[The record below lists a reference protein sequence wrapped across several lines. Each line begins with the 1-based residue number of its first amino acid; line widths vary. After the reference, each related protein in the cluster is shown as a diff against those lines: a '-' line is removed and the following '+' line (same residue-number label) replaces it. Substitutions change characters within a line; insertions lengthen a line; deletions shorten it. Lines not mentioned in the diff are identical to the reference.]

1 MSSPREQN
9 KKNLKTEKKGIKILK
24 SLLKGF
30 VVPTI
35 DEKKYLYN
43 LLNIDYKTYYR
54 SIDGVLLKNNKKIN
68 SIKSVEDFYL
78 IEIKTT
84 EKKSVKELPYNVFFG
99 ITKNEENLFK
109 EIKNYRLCIVHVI
122 LKDYKLLTYEE
133 YDSLVQNKRI
143 QYQVNFKKK

>member
-54 SIDGVLLKNNKKIN
+54 SIDGVLLKNNKNIN

-109 EIKNYRLCIVHVI
+109 KFKNYRLCIVHVI

>member
-9 KKNLKTEKKGIKILK
+9 KKNLKTEKRGIKILK

-54 SIDGVLLKNNKKIN
+54 SIDGVLLKNNKNIN

-109 EIKNYRLCIVHVI
+109 KIKNYRLCIVHVI

>member
-1 MSSPREQN
+1 M
-9 KKNLKTEKKGIKILK
+9 
-24 SLLKGF
+24 
-30 VVPTI
+30 
-35 DEKKYLYN
+35 
-43 LLNIDYKTYYR
+43 
-54 SIDGVLLKNNKKIN
+54 
-68 SIKSVEDFYL
+68 

-99 ITKNEENLFK
+99 ITKKNEENLFK
-109 EIKNYRLCIVHVI
+109 KIKNYRLCIVHVI

>member
-1 MSSPREQN
+1 MSSPRKQN

-30 VVPTI
+30 VVTTI

-54 SIDGVLLKNNKKIN
+54 SIDGVLLKNNKNIN

-84 EKKSVKELPYNVFFG
+84 EKKSVKELPYNIF
-99 ITKNEENLFK
+99 
-109 EIKNYRLCIVHVI
+109 
-122 LKDYKLLTYEE
+122 
-133 YDSLVQNKRI
+133 LV
-143 QYQVNFKKK
+143 